1 MPGILCLLSCIPAGA
16 EDMSSNAYG
25 SLVITWAGVI
35 DNGEGD
41 EPPHGPYGSLHVL
54 VYEADMQDPA
64 DRQQYP
70 DPLSHV
76 YLSGPTS
83 AGGSKQEWIDG
94 DEEAFQD
101 LEVFRWR
108 KPDDAVTLLIYESDP
123 STVKFNFLGSTF
135 KVEAERKH
143 DRLFFSRISRMD
155 TLSSPVTLSSG
166 NVRLATGDAIQNL
179 QKRDS
184 AKGWI
189 QRSLNGIAFNDTPG
203 RDGLL
208 QGGLPAM
215 LVTLAT
221 ATDTRAIT
229 KNYR

>member
-1 MPGILCLLSCIPAGA
+1 MKIGHKQSLVCRSEPLFTKQGQVSVPFPVGILLGMVPGILCLLSCIPAGA
-16 EDMSSNAYG
+16 EDMPSNPYG

-54 VYEADMQDPA
+54 VYEGDMQDPE
-64 DRQQYP
+64 DRKQYP
-70 DPLSHV
+70 EPLSHV

-108 KPDDAVTLLIYESDP
+108 KPDDAVTVLIYESDP

-135 KVEAERKH
+135 KIETERKH
-143 DRLFFSRISRMD
+143 DRLFFSRVSRRD
-155 TLSSPVTLSSG
+155 ILASPVTLSSG
-166 NVRLATGDAIQNL
+166 NVRLATGDALQNL
-179 QKRDS
+179 EKRDS
-184 AKGWI
+184 AKSWM
-189 QRSLNGIAFNDTPG
+189 QRIP
-203 RDGLL
+203 
-208 QGGLPAM
+208 
-215 LVTLAT
+215 
-221 ATDTRAIT
+221 
-229 KNYR
+229 